1 MGSFWLSSH
10 GPRCRKAESTDC
22 HLYITAIPAM
32 LFLFLLLIV
41 ADITDGSTVCKQK
54 ETSTSYCGIVHPR
67 IVVENALQHQRAT
80 DNAERTPTSKS
91 AWPASLQF
99 AFDTEEDA
107 FHLSLTL
114 NEKLVPS
121 SFVIER
127 RKSSNVS
134 LSDVRK
140 AHPDHGRCSYHG
152 YALGRSKSHVAVN
165 VCKGLFGLISIDGED
180 YFIEPVNAS
189 KRAYSESIP
198 HIFYKPRLP
207 PKRRGERSTEE
218 SHTFCATK
226 DTRQSFPSR
235 KEFRGRGRR
244 SVSREWTVE
253 AMVVVDHTMTEYYRD
268 QHIETYVLTIMNM
281 VASHYH
287 EPSIGNSIDVVLV
300 RLILLEEEQDDL
312 EITNHADHTLD
323 SFCKWQQKY
332 NPKGDDDPLHYDN
345 AILLTRTDLCKGIN
359 EPCNTLGL
367 AHVRGMCHSEH
378 SCSVNEDNG
387 LSLGYT
393 VAHEMGHN
401 FGMHHD
407 GADNLCFPFD
417 ETNPH
422 IMSSRVLGGITP
434 VTWSDCSRE
443 YITQFLDR
451 GWGTCLEDLPSSP
464 FTYPSLLPGVMYT
477 ANHQCRL
484 QYGPN
489 ATVCPMF
496 ESDLCTTLWCSVG
509 VMCQSRV
516 SAAAPGTR
524 CGKDKWCISGECV
537 EIDEH
542 PQIVIHGG
550 WGSWSEW
557 SECSLTCGTGVVF
570 RERECDNPRP
580 SPGGKYCVGK
590 RKKYALCR
598 LVECPQGLPSIRAM
612 QCRSY
617 DVVGT
622 SFPYVPV
629 YIEARPC
636 ELFCKKHGLVAENL
650 APRVLDGTPCYRS
663 SRDICIDGFCQKVG
677 CDNQVNS
684 PAVEDR
690 CGVCHGDGST
700 CQTIKNS
707 FTIRSGR
714 GYVEAI
720 VIPAGARN
728 IVVEEIAAAGNYI
741 AIRDTAGR
749 YYLNGDWIIEWSGEY
764 EAVGTTISY
773 QRVGDKERVEAQ
785 GPITEPLHIMLL
797 FRAQNPG
804 VAYEY
809 TVPKLANE
817 TTESPVQHFSWAF
830 GDWSPCSAS
839 CGVGSQRSNVVCME
853 RVAGMVDDMYCED
866 QKADDIQRTCNV
878 HQCPAIWW
886 VGPWQH
892 CSVSCGTE
900 GTRQR
905 SVFCI
910 RGMMNGEHG
919 VLHDSDCMQEGQEKP
934 ATKSACEDL
943 PRCELATGIWF
954 AGDWSECSA
963 SCGEGFSTRQV
974 ICFGS
979 NGSVC
984 SEAEQPGEWRL
995 CFHVECELYAS
1006 SQSHG
1011 VLQSA
1016 NSSISASLDAS
1027 ESEGDLSSSFFP
1039 SNFGEWEKKEAARK
1053 QSGSSEAESLRE
1065 PDGQLNC
1072 SVSCGDGGQQR
1083 SVMCIDARS
1092 GQVTSGCLERTKPV
1106 GVQPCHMGHC
1116 PKTCRDDLSSTVCH
1130 LVVVMGSCREA
1141 HFRDRCCTACA
1152 PYR

>member
-1 MGSFWLSSH
+1 MRSMFLVM
-10 GPRCRKAESTDC
+10 
-22 HLYITAIPAM
+22 IP
-32 LFLFLLLIV
+32 
-41 ADITDGSTVCKQK
+41 Q
-54 ETSTSYCGIVHPR
+54 
-67 IVVENALQHQRAT
+67 
-80 DNAERTPTSKS
+80 
-91 AWPASLQF
+91 
-99 AFDTEEDA
+99 
-107 FHLSLTL
+107 
-114 NEKLVPS
+114 
-121 SFVIER
+121 
-127 RKSSNVS
+127 
-134 LSDVRK
+134 
-140 AHPDHGRCSYHG
+140 
-152 YALGRSKSHVAVN
+152 
-165 VCKGLFGLISIDGED
+165 
-180 YFIEPVNAS
+180 
-189 KRAYSESIP
+189 
-198 HIFYKPRLP
+198 
-207 PKRRGERSTEE
+207 
-218 SHTFCATK
+218 
-226 DTRQSFPSR
+226 
-235 KEFRGRGRR
+235 
-244 SVSREWTVE
+244 
-253 AMVVVDHTMTEYYRD
+253 
-268 QHIETYVLTIMNM
+268 
-281 VASHYH
+281 
-287 EPSIGNSIDVVLV
+287 
-300 RLILLEEEQDDL
+300 LLEEQCE
-312 EITNHADHTLD
+312 T
-323 SFCKWQQKY
+323 
-332 NPKGDDDPLHYDN
+332 
-345 AILLTRTDLCKGIN
+345 
-359 EPCNTLGL
+359 
-367 AHVRGMCHSEH
+367 
-378 SCSVNEDNG
+378 CSVVQGFVSKGEVDTSKM
-387 LSLGYT
+387 LVHKS
-393 VAHEMGHN
+393 
-401 FGMHHD
+401 
-407 GADNLCFPFD
+407 
-417 ETNPH
+417 
-422 IMSSRVLGGITP
+422 
-434 VTWSDCSRE
+434 
-443 YITQFLDR
+443 R

-524 CGKDKWCISGECV
+524 CGKDKWCISGECA

-580 SPGGKYCVGK
+580 SRGGKYCVGK

-622 SFPYVPV
+622 SVPYVPV

-700 CQTIKNS
+700 CQTIKDS
-707 FTIRSGR
+707 FTIQSGR

-804 VAYEY
+804 VTYEY

-839 CGVGSQRSNVVCME
+839 CGVGSQRSDVVCME
-853 RVAGMVDDMYCED
+853 RVAGMVDDMYCEE
-866 QKADDIQRTCNV
+866 QKPDDKQRTCNE

-943 PRCELATGIWF
+943 PRCEPATGIWV

-974 ICFGS
+974 ICVGS

-984 SEAEQPGEWRL
+984 SEAEQPGERQL

-1011 VLQSA
+1011 VLESA
-1016 NSSISASLDAS
+1016 NSSISASLGAS
-1027 ESEGDLSSSFFP
+1027 ESEGDLSSSFYP

-1065 PDGQLNC
+1065 PDGQVNVRITTYDLSLPHADEDFHPNVDKSVVHSDSFFISDLLLESEREHEYDSLISFSEESSEPRQQFRTPSLKWSTLDWRPC
-1072 SVSCGDGGQQR
+1072 SVSCGDGDQQR
-1083 SVMCIDARS
+1083 SVMCIDATS

-1106 GVQPCHMGHC
+1106 GVQPCHMGPC

-1130 LVVVMGSCREA
+1130 LVVVMDSCREA